1 MDKNSSK
8 IQKFAQELYILSD
21 RMEKAEEVQKE
32 QSKYKTEM
40 ESQMIQLRIEIDPL
54 S

>member
-1 MDKNSSK
+1 
-8 IQKFAQELYILSD
+8 
-21 RMEKAEEVQKE
+21 MEKAEEVQKE